1 MGEGMRGAA
10 SDRGRSGGGTRDRPA
25 GGVGAKHVGEVLPP
39 RARHQRLT
47 RRRFVWLSIVGRRA
61 TLPVSVAAQALPA
74 SRGGALGGGAYVHA
88 PPRGPRD
95 ARLRP
100 GGI

>member
-10 SDRGRSGGGTRDRPA
+10 SDLGRSGGTPA

-39 RARHQRLT
+39 HARHQRLT
-47 RRRFVWLSIVGRRA
+47 LRRFAWISIVGRRA
-61 TLPVSVAAQALPA
+61 TLLVSVAAQALPA
-74 SRGGALGGGAYVHA
+74 SRGGTLGGGAYVHA

-100 GGI
+100 GGR